1 MLGVPSSLGLPDM
14 LSLKKYLTEGLI
26 QFTILLSLMGVRV
39 DLDSYLPSHLPPLS
53 EIILGPTSAY
63 TQTQFHSLRGT
74 TDGYGVHPKSVDLD
88 QFFTTRRLLSR
99 MRALDRLQVPSTELD
114 TWLVHR
120 EAESSVS
127 SAQTGSSLS
136 PEGPQDL
143 PSSDSSLRDNRETEQ
158 GRGTDELGA
167 TAPSESTELNKEEI
181 DPIDILWLQ
190 DIDLGAGRED
200 YESRGRHKDNED
212 IWESLHDDAGSESV
226 QPRVQVDGE
235 TGENVPQE
243 GQTAMSLAEC
253 LSLLDDTFQFA
264 DTSEFPAPDSQS
276 LLDTEPGPV
285 ALDQTD
291 GLLSPFLPDMESS
304 LDLEE
309 QWQDLMSIMDMQPMD
324 INGSTEDPL
333 YLSLDPS
340 LQQNANLDTQSLQ
353 SCAQNLSLFTPSME
367 PFPVSES
374 PLPQLSSHNS
384 SDINS
389 TFGFTNLTGIL
400 FPSQLNSTSNDTS
413 NSAIQDHL
421 GGILGD
427 ALFDEISLMDLALE
441 EGFSQVQAS
450 QLQEELDSDSG
461 LSLDSHR
468 SPASPSGSET
478 SSSSCSSSSS
488 SFSEEGAV
496 GYSSDSEMVDPEE
509 VDEASGYQ
517 PEYSKFCR
525 MSSQDPGRF
534 NRLPFLEHV
543 GHNHTYNMVP
553 DEPEEPQLPISGRG
567 SRRQASFIDRQAGRD
582 EQRARAMKIP
592 FSNEKIINLPVEEFN
607 ELLTKYQLSESQ
619 LCLVRDIRRR
629 GKNKMA
635 AQNCRKR
642 KLDTILNLEQEV
654 KRLNRERSAQL
665 REKGENLRSLQRMKQ
680 EVENL
685 YQEVFSQ
692 LRDQEGRPYS
702 PQHYALH
709 YTSSGNVVVMP
720 RNAEGQQS
728 RRPER
733 KDRRK

>member
-1 MLGVPSSLGLPDM
+1 M

-39 DLDSYLPSHLPPLS
+39 DLDSYLPSHLPPLH

-120 EAESSVS
+120 EAEGSVS

-136 PEGPQDL
+136 PEGPQEL
-143 PSSDSSLRDNRETEQ
+143 PPSDNRETEQ
-158 GRGTDELGA
+158 GRGTEELGA
-167 TAPSESTELNKEEI
+167 TAPSEISELNKEEI

-200 YESRGRHKDNED
+200 FESRGRHKDNED
-212 IWESLHDDAGSESV
+212 IWDSFRDDPGSESL

-264 DTSEFPAPDSQS
+264 DSSEFPAPESQS
-276 LLDTEPGPV
+276 IFDRETSPV

-291 GLLSPFLPDMESS
+291 GLLSPFLPEMEST

-324 INGSTEDPL
+324 INGTSENPL

-340 LQQNANLDTQSLQ
+340 LQQNGNLDASSLQ
-353 SCAQNLSLFTPSME
+353 GCASNVSLFTPSME
-367 PFPVSES
+367 PFAIPES

-389 TFGFTNLTGIL
+389 TFGFTNMTGIL
-400 FPSQLNSTSNDTS
+400 FPSQLNNTSNDTS
-413 NSAIQDHL
+413 SSTVQDPL

-478 SSSSCSSSSS
+478 SSSSSSSCSSSS

-496 GYSSDSEMVDPEE
+496 GYSSDSEMVEPEE
-509 VDEASGYQ
+509 LEEASGYQ
-517 PEYSKFCR
+517 SEYSKFCR
-525 MSSQDPGRF
+525 MSSQDPSRF
-534 NRLPFLEHV
+534 SRLPFLEHV

-553 DEPEEPQLPISGRG
+553 EEPEEPQLPMTGRG
-567 SRRQASFIDRQAGRD
+567 SRRQAAFIDRQAGRD

-592 FSNEKIINLPVEEFN
+592 FSNDKIINLPVEEFN
-607 ELLTKYQLSESQ
+607 ELLTKYQLSEAQ

-654 KRLNRERSAQL
+654 KRLNRERSSQL

-680 EVENL
+680 EVESL
-685 YQEVFSQ
+685 YQEVFNQ
-692 LRDQEGRPYS
+692 MRDQQGRPYS

-709 YTSSGNVVVMP
+709 YTSNGNVVLMP

>member
-1 MLGVPSSLGLPDM
+1 M

-26 QFTILLSLMGVRV
+26 QFTILLSLMGVRI
-39 DLDSYLPSHLPPLS
+39 DLDSYLPSHLPPLH

-74 TDGYGVHPKSVDLD
+74 SDGYGVHPKSVDLD
-88 QFFTTRRLLSR
+88 QFFTSRRLLNSV
-99 MRALDRLQVPSTELD
+99 RALDRLQVPSTELD
-114 TWLVHR
+114 AWLVHR

-127 SAQTGSSLS
+127 GAQNGPGRPPDS
-136 PEGPQDL
+136 PQER
-143 PSSDSSLRDNRETEQ
+143 PSSDVLRDSIVSDQALSGEELE
-158 GRGTDELGA
+158 DLGA
-167 TAPSESTELNKEEI
+167 TAQPGSSDLSKEDI
-181 DPIDILWLQ
+181 DLIDILWHQ
-190 DIDLGAGRED
+190 DIDLGVGRED
-200 YESRGRHKDNED
+200 FENRQCQK
-212 IWESLHDDAGSESV
+212 ESV
-226 QPRVQVDGE
+226 DGWEPLGDGSQPDVLERSVQVDGE
-235 TGENVPQE
+235 TGENIPQE
-243 GQTAMSLAEC
+243 DQTALSLEEC
-253 LSLLDDTFQFA
+253 LSLLDVTFPFS
-264 DTSEFPAPDSQS
+264 DRPEFPAPPASD
-276 LLDTEPGPV
+276 LLDAEQCPMV
-285 ALDQTD
+285 VSSDRTD
-291 GLLSPFLPDMESS
+291 GLLSPLLPDMGSS

-309 QWQDLMSIMDMQPMD
+309 QWQDLMSLMDMQVMD
-324 INGSTEDPL
+324 VNSSTSNPL
-333 YLSLDPS
+333 YLNLDPP
-340 LQQNANLDTQSLQ
+340 LQENRTLDQTSIPSCSHNLTTI
-353 SCAQNLSLFTPSME
+353 FTPVME
-367 PFPVSES
+367 PFPAQDP

-384 SDINS
+384 TDLNT

-400 FPSQLNSTSNDTS
+400 SSSQLNSTANATS
-413 NSAIQDHL
+413 LPTLSDPL
-421 GGILGD
+421 GGLLD
-427 ALFDEISLMDLALE
+427 EALLDEISMMELALE

-450 QLQEELDSDSG
+450 RLQEELDSDSG

-468 SPASPSGSET
+468 SPVSPSGSESS

-488 SFSEEGAV
+488 YSEEGAV
-496 GYSSDSEMVDPEE
+496 GYSSDSEMADQEDSE
-509 VDEASGYQ
+509 GASGYQ

-525 MSSQDPGRF
+525 MSSQDPSLF
-534 NRLPFLEHV
+534 QHLPFLEHV

-553 DEPEEPQLPISGRG
+553 DEPEEEEQPVRGRG
-567 SRRQASFIDRQAGRD
+567 SRRQMGFLDRQAGRD

-607 ELLTKYQLSESQ
+607 ELLTKYHLSEAQ

-654 KRLNRERSAQL
+654 KRLGRERSSQL

-685 YQEVFSQ
+685 YQEIFSQ
-692 LRDQEGRPYS
+692 LRDQEGQPYS
-702 PQHYALH
+702 PQRYALH
-709 YTSSGNVVVMP
+709 HTSNGSVVLMP
-720 RNAEGQQS
+720 RGSEGQQG

>member
-1 MLGVPSSLGLPDM
+1 M

-39 DLDSYLPSHLPPLS
+39 DLDSYLPSHLPPLH

-88 QFFTTRRLLSR
+88 HFFTSRRLLSR

-120 EAESSVS
+120 EADSSVS

-158 GRGTDELGA
+158 GRGPDELGA
-167 TAPSESTELNKEEI
+167 SAPSESSELNKEEI

-200 YESRGRHKDNED
+200 FESRGHHKDNED
-212 IWESLHDDAGSESV
+212 IWESLHDDPGRESL
-226 QPRVQVDGE
+226 QSRVQVDGE

-243 GQTAMSLAEC
+243 GQTAMSLADC

-264 DTSEFPAPDSQS
+264 GSSEFPAPESQS
-276 LLDTEPGPV
+276 ILDTEPGPV

-291 GLLSPFLPDMESS
+291 GLLSPFLPDMASP

-324 INGSTEDPL
+324 TNSSADDPL
-333 YLSLDPS
+333 YLSLDPPLQPNGTLDAPS
-340 LQQNANLDTQSLQ
+340 LQG
-353 SCAQNLSLFTPSME
+353 CAQNLSLFTPSLE
-367 PFPVSES
+367 AFPISES

-389 TFGFTNLTGIL
+389 TFGFTNLTGLL
-400 FPSQLNSTSNDTS
+400 FSSSLNSTSNETS
-413 NSAIQDHL
+413 SGSLQDPL

-441 EGFSQVQAS
+441 EGFSQMQTS

-488 SFSEEGAV
+488 SSFSEEGAV
-496 GYSSDSEMVDPEE
+496 GYSSDSELVEADDVEE
-509 VDEASGYQ
+509 AGGYQ

-525 MSSQDPGRF
+525 MSSQDPSRF

-553 DEPEEPQLPISGRG
+553 EEPEEPESPLAGRG
-567 SRRQASFIDRQAGRD
+567 SRRQSTFIDRQAGRD

-607 ELLTKYQLSESQ
+607 ELLTKYQLSEAQ

-654 KRLNRERSAQL
+654 KRLNRERSSQL

-702 PQHYALH
+702 AQHYALH
-709 YTSSGNVVVMP
+709 YTSNGNVVLMP
-720 RNAEGQQS
+720 RNAEGQQQ

>member
-1 MLGVPSSLGLPDM
+1 M

-39 DLDSYLPSHLPPLS
+39 DLDSYLPSHLPPLH

-74 TDGYGVHPKSVDLD
+74 SDGYAVHPKSVDLD
-88 QFFTTRRLLSR
+88 QFFTSRRLLSR

-114 TWLVHR
+114 AWLVHK
-120 EAESSVS
+120 EAETSVS
-127 SAQTGSSLS
+127 SVQTGSSRS
-136 PEGPQDL
+136 PDSPQDL
-143 PSSDSSLRDNRETEQ
+143 STSGNSLRDSIETVQ
-158 GRGTDELGA
+158 GHGDELGA
-167 TAPSESTELNKEEI
+167 TAQSECSELNKEEV

-190 DIDLGAGRED
+190 DVDLGAGRED
-200 YESRGRHKDNED
+200 FESRQHQKDNED
-212 IWESLHDDAGSESV
+212 VWESLGDDPGSESV
-226 QPRVQVDGE
+226 DPRVQVDGE
-235 TGENVPQE
+235 TGENVPHE

-253 LSLLDDTFQFA
+253 LSLLEDTFQFA
-264 DTSEFPAPDSQS
+264 DSPEFPAPAPQS
-276 LLDTEPGPV
+276 ILDVDPCPV
-285 ALDQTD
+285 AIEQAD
-291 GLLSPFLPDMESS
+291 GLLSPFLPNLETPV
-304 LDLEE
+304 DLEE
-309 QWQDLMSIMDMQPMD
+309 QWQDLLSIMDMQPMD
-324 INGSTEDPL
+324 INCSVDDPL
-333 YLSLDPS
+333 YLNLDPS
-340 LQQNANLDTQSLQ
+340 LQQNGTLDQVSLQ
-353 SCAQNLSLFTPSME
+353 SCSQNLSLYTPTME
-367 PFPVSES
+367 PFPISES

-384 SDINS
+384 SDLNS
-389 TFGFTNLTGIL
+389 TFGFTNITGIL
-400 FPSQLNSTSNDTS
+400 FPSQLNSTANET
-413 NSAIQDHL
+413 NTVLQDPL
-421 GGILGD
+421 GGILGE
-427 ALFDEISLMDLALE
+427 ALLDEISLMELALE

-468 SPASPSGSET
+468 SPVSPSGSESSSSSSSTT
-478 SSSSCSSSSS
+478 SSSSSSSSCSSS

-496 GYSSDSEMVDPEE
+496 GYSSDSEMIEPEE
-509 VDEASGYQ
+509 SEEASGYQ

-534 NRLPFLEHV
+534 QRFPFLDHV
-543 GHNHTYNMVP
+543 GHNHTYNMMP
-553 DEPEEPQLPISGRG
+553 EEPEEQQQPMIGRD
-567 SRRQASFIDRQAGRD
+567 SQRQTGFLDRQAGRD

-592 FSNEKIINLPVEEFN
+592 FSNEKIIHLPVEEFN
-607 ELLTKYQLSESQ
+607 ELLTKYQLSDAQ

-654 KRLNRERSAQL
+654 KRLSRERNAQL
-665 REKGENLRSLQRMKQ
+665 RVKGENLRSLQRMKQ

-702 PQHYALH
+702 PQRYALH
-709 YTSSGNVVVMP
+709 YTNNGNVVLMP

>member
-1 MLGVPSSLGLPDM
+1 M

-39 DLDSYLPSHLPPLS
+39 DLDSYLPSHLPPLH

-74 TDGYGVHPKSVDLD
+74 SDGYGVHPKSVDLD
-88 QFFTTRRLLSR
+88 QFFTSRRLLSR

-114 TWLVHR
+114 AWLVHK

-127 SAQTGSSLS
+127 SAQTGSNRS
-136 PEGPQDL
+136 PDSPQDL
-143 PSSDSSLRDNRETEQ
+143 PTSESSLRDSIETEQ
-158 GRGTDELGA
+158 VRGGDELGA
-167 TAPSESTELNKEEI
+167 TAQSESSELIKEEI

-200 YESRGRHKDNED
+200 FESRQHQKDNED
-212 IWESLHDDAGSESV
+212 VWESLGDDPESESSV
-226 QPRVQVDGE
+226 EPRVQVDGE

-253 LSLLDDTFQFA
+253 LSLLEDTFQFA
-264 DTSEFPAPDSQS
+264 DSPEFPAPAPPSILEAD
-276 LLDTEPGPV
+276 PCPV
-285 ALDQTD
+285 ALDQTQS
-291 GLLSPFLPDMESS
+291 LLSPFLPSMETP

-324 INGSTEDPL
+324 INCSAEDPL
-333 YLSLDPS
+333 YLNLDPS
-340 LQQNANLDTQSLQ
+340 LQQNENLDQVSIQ
-353 SCAQNLSLFTPSME
+353 GCSQNLSLYTPTME
-367 PFPVSES
+367 PFPMSES
-374 PLPQLSSHNS
+374 SLPQLSSHNS
-384 SDINS
+384 SDLNS
-389 TFGFTNLTGIL
+389 TFGFTNLTGML
-400 FPSQLNSTSNDTS
+400 FPSQLNSTTNDTS
-413 NSAIQDHL
+413 STILQDPL
-421 GGILGD
+421 GGILGE
-427 ALFDEISLMDLALE
+427 ALLDEISLMELALE

-461 LSLDSHR
+461 LSLDSHQ

-478 SSSSCSSSSS
+478 SSSSSSSCSSS

-496 GYSSDSEMVDPEE
+496 GYSSDSEMVEPEE
-509 VDEASGYQ
+509 SEEASGYQ

-525 MSSQDPGRF
+525 MSSQDPSRF
-534 NRLPFLEHV
+534 QHLPFLEHV

-553 DEPEEPQLPISGRG
+553 DEPEEQQQPMLGRG
-567 SRRQASFIDRQAGRD
+567 SRRQTGFIDRQAGRD

-607 ELLTKYQLSESQ
+607 ELLTKYHLSEAQ

-654 KRLNRERSAQL
+654 KRLNRERNSQL
-665 REKGENLRSLQRMKQ
+665 RVKGENLRSLQRMKQ

-692 LRDQEGRPYS
+692 LRDHEGRPYS
-702 PQHYALH
+702 PQRYALH
-709 YTSSGNVVVMP
+709 YTTNGNVVLMP

>member
-1 MLGVPSSLGLPDM
+1 M

-39 DLDSYLPSHLPPLS
+39 DLDSYLPSHLPPLH

-74 TDGYGVHPKSVDLD
+74 SEGYGVHPKSVDLD
-88 QFFTTRRLLSR
+88 QFFTSRRLLSR

-114 TWLVHR
+114 AWLVHR
-120 EAESSVS
+120 EADGSVS
-127 SAQTGSSLS
+127 SAQTGSSRSADS
-136 PEGPQDL
+136 PQNL
-143 PSSDSSLRDNRETEQ
+143 PTSESSLRDSIDNEP
-158 GRGTDELGA
+158 GRASEELGA
-167 TAPSESTELNKEEI
+167 SAQCENTELVKEEI

-200 YESRGRHKDNED
+200 FESRQNHKDNED
-212 IWESLHDDAGSESV
+212 AWESLGDSSGSEDV
-226 QPRVQVDGE
+226 EHRIQVDGE

-253 LSLLDDTFQFA
+253 LSLLDDTFQF
-264 DTSEFPAPDSQS
+264 DSTEFPAPAPTNI
-276 LLDTEPGPV
+276 LDTEPG
-285 ALDQTD
+285 QTGLEQAD
-291 GLLSPFLPDMESS
+291 SLLSPFLPNIDTP

-309 QWQDLMSIMDMQPMD
+309 QWQDLMSLMDMQPMD
-324 INGSTEDPL
+324 INGSSEDPL
-333 YLSLDPS
+333 YLSMDPS
-340 LQQNANLDTQSLQ
+340 LQQNEGINQTAFQGCSQNMSLY
-353 SCAQNLSLFTPSME
+353 SPPME
-367 PFPVSES
+367 HFAVPES

-384 SDINS
+384 TDLNS
-389 TFGFTNLTGIL
+389 TFGFTNFSGIL
-400 FPSQLNSTSNDTS
+400 FPSQQNSTANVTS
-413 NSAIQDHL
+413 TNVLQDPL
-421 GGILGD
+421 GGILD
-427 ALFDEISLMDLALE
+427 EALLDEISLMELAME
-441 EGFSQVQAS
+441 EGFSQMQTS

-468 SPASPSGSET
+468 SPVSPSGSET
-478 SSSSCSSSSS
+478 SSSSCSSSSSSS

-496 GYSSDSEMVDPEE
+496 GYSSDSEMVEHDESEE
-509 VDEASGYQ
+509 SIGYQ

-525 MSSQDPGRF
+525 MSSEDPSQF
-534 NRLPFLEHV
+534 QRLLFLEHV

-553 DEPEEPQLPISGRG
+553 EEPEEEPEPSMGRG
-567 SRRQASFIDRQAGRD
+567 SRRSSGFIDRQAGRD

-607 ELLTKYQLSESQ
+607 ELLTKYQLTEAQ

-642 KLDTILNLEQEV
+642 KLDTIVNLEQEV
-654 KRLNRERSAQL
+654 KRLSRERSSQL

-680 EVENL
+680 EVESL

-702 PQHYALH
+702 AQRYALH
-709 YTSSGNVVVMP
+709 YTSNGNIVLMP

-728 RRPER
+728 RRSER

>member
-1 MLGVPSSLGLPDM
+1 M

-39 DLDSYLPSHLPPLS
+39 DLDSYLPSHLPPLH

-88 QFFTTRRLLSR
+88 HFFTSRRLLSR

-120 EAESSVS
+120 EADSSVS

-158 GRGTDELGA
+158 GRGPDELGA
-167 TAPSESTELNKEEI
+167 SAPSESSELNKEEI

-200 YESRGRHKDNED
+200 FESRGHHKDNED
-212 IWESLHDDAGSESV
+212 IWESLHDDPGRESL
-226 QPRVQVDGE
+226 QSRVQVDGE

-243 GQTAMSLAEC
+243 GQTAMSLADC

-264 DTSEFPAPDSQS
+264 GSSE
-276 LLDTEPGPV
+276 
-285 ALDQTD
+285 
-291 GLLSPFLPDMESS
+291 
-304 LDLEE
+304 
-309 QWQDLMSIMDMQPMD
+309 PMD
-324 INGSTEDPL
+324 TNSSADDPL
-333 YLSLDPS
+333 YLSLDPPLQPNGTLDAPS
-340 LQQNANLDTQSLQ
+340 LQG
-353 SCAQNLSLFTPSME
+353 CAQNLSLFTPSLE
-367 PFPVSES
+367 AFPISES

-389 TFGFTNLTGIL
+389 TFGFTNLTGLL
-400 FPSQLNSTSNDTS
+400 FSSSLNSTSNETS
-413 NSAIQDHL
+413 SGSLQDPL

-441 EGFSQVQAS
+441 EGFSQMQTS

-488 SFSEEGAV
+488 SSFSEEGAV
-496 GYSSDSEMVDPEE
+496 GYSSDSELVEADDVEE
-509 VDEASGYQ
+509 AGGYQ

-525 MSSQDPGRF
+525 MSSQDPSRF

-553 DEPEEPQLPISGRG
+553 EEPEEPESPLAGRG
-567 SRRQASFIDRQAGRD
+567 SRRQSTFIDRQAGRD

-607 ELLTKYQLSESQ
+607 ELLTKYQLSEAQ

-654 KRLNRERSAQL
+654 KRLNRERSSQL

-702 PQHYALH
+702 AQHYALH
-709 YTSSGNVVVMP
+709 YTSNGNVVLMP
-720 RNAEGQQS
+720 RNAEGQQQ

>member
-1 MLGVPSSLGLPDM
+1 M

-39 DLDSYLPSHLPPLS
+39 DLDSYLPSHLPPLH

-88 QFFTTRRLLSR
+88 QFFTSRRLLSR

-114 TWLVHR
+114 AWLVHR
-120 EAESSVS
+120 EADNSVS
-127 SAQTGSSLS
+127 SAQTGSSRS

-143 PSSDSSLRDNRETEQ
+143 PPTDNSLRDNRETEQ

-167 TAPSESTELNKEEI
+167 TAQSESSELNKEEI

-200 YESRGRHKDNED
+200 FESRGRHKDNED
-212 IWESLHDDAGSESV
+212 IWESLHDDPGSEAV

-264 DTSEFPAPDSQS
+264 NSSEFTAPDSQS
-276 LLDTEPGPV
+276 ILDTESDPV
-285 ALDQTD
+285 TLDQAD
-291 GLLSPFLPDMESS
+291 ALLSPFLPDMESP

-324 INGSTEDPL
+324 TTEDPL

-340 LQQNANLDTQSLQ
+340 MQQNGNLEALSLQ
-353 SCAQNLSLFTPSME
+353 GCAQNMTLFTPSME
-367 PFPVSES
+367 AFPVSES

-400 FPSQLNSTSNDTS
+400 FPSQLNSTSNETS
-413 NSAIQDHL
+413 SGDLQDPL

-427 ALFDEISLMDLALE
+427 ALFDEISLMDLAFE
-441 EGFSQVQAS
+441 EGFSQMQAS

-478 SSSSCSSSSS
+478 SSSTCSSSS

-496 GYSSDSEMVDPEE
+496 GYSSDSELVEPEE
-509 VDEASGYQ
+509 VEEASGYQ

-525 MSSQDPGRF
+525 MSSQDPSRF

-553 DEPEEPQLPISGRG
+553 EEPEEPPLPISGRG
-567 SRRQASFIDRQAGRD
+567 NRRQGEYLDRQAGRD

-592 FSNEKIINLPVEEFN
+592 FSNDKIINLPVEEFN
-607 ELLTKYQLSESQ
+607 ELLTKYQLSEAQ

-654 KRLNRERSAQL
+654 KHLNRERSSQL

-702 PQHYALH
+702 PQRYALH
-709 YTSSGNVVVMP
+709 YTSNGNVVLMP
-720 RNAEGQQS
+720 RNAEGQQN

>member
-1 MLGVPSSLGLPDM
+1 M

-39 DLDSYLPSHLPPLS
+39 DLDSYLPSHLPPLH

-88 QFFTTRRLLSR
+88 QFFTSRRLLSR

-114 TWLVHR
+114 AWLVHR
-120 EAESSVS
+120 EADSSVS
-127 SAQTGSSLS
+127 SAQTGSSRS

-143 PSSDSSLRDNRETEQ
+143 PSTDSSLRDNRETEQ

-167 TAPSESTELNKEEI
+167 TAQSETSDLNKEEI

-200 YESRGRHKDNED
+200 FESRGRHKDNED
-212 IWESLHDDAGSESV
+212 LWESLHNNPGSETV
-226 QPRVQVDGE
+226 QPGVQVDGE
-235 TGENVPQE
+235 TGENVPPE
-243 GQTAMSLAEC
+243 RQTAMSLAEC
-253 LSLLDDTFQFA
+253 LSLLDDPFQFT
-264 DTSEFPAPDSQS
+264 DPPEFPATDSQS
-276 LLDTEPGPV
+276 ILDTEQGPV
-285 ALDQTD
+285 ALGQSD
-291 GLLSPFLPDMESS
+291 GLLSPFLSDMESPV
-304 LDLEE
+304 DLEE
-309 QWQDLMSIMDMQPMD
+309 QWQDLMSIMNMQSMD
-324 INGSTEDPL
+324 VNGSTEDPL

-340 LQQNANLDTQSLQ
+340 LQQNGNLDPPALQ
-353 SCAQNLSLFTPSME
+353 GCAQNLSLFTPSMDA
-367 PFPVSES
+367 FPVSES

-413 NSAIQDHL
+413 SSALQDPL
-421 GGILGD
+421 NGILGD

-478 SSSSCSSSSS
+478 SSSCSSSSSSS

-496 GYSSDSEMVDPEE
+496 GYSSDSELVEPEE
-509 VDEASGYQ
+509 IEEASGYQ

-534 NRLPFLEHV
+534 SRLPFLEHV

-553 DEPEEPQLPISGRG
+553 EEPEEPQPPVGGRG
-567 SRRQASFIDRQAGRD
+567 SRRQGAFIDRQAGRD

-592 FSNEKIINLPVEEFN
+592 FSNDKIINLPVEEFN
-607 ELLTKYQLSESQ
+607 ELLTKYQLSEAQ

-702 PQHYALH
+702 PQQYALH
-709 YTSSGNVVVMP
+709 YTSNGNVVLMP